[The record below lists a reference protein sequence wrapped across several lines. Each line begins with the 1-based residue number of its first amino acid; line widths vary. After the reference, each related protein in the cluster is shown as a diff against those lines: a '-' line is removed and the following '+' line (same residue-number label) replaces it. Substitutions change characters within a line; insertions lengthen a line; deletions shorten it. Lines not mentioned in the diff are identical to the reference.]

1 MAHPF
6 YSKEQLIEAFIG
18 WGRWRNE
25 WAAFFV
31 GCDTLLRDENITAV
45 VQVRTIEQAVRLWKI
60 APQLSET
67 LPKLF
72 DGRVRIEL
80 SDED

>member
-6 YSKEQLIEAFIG
+6 YSKEQLWEAFIG
-18 WGRWRNE
+18 WGQWREE

-31 GCDTLLRDENITAV
+31 GCATLLQDQKITAV
-45 VQVRTIEQAVRLWKI
+45 LQVRTVEQAVRLWKI
-60 APQLSET
+60 YPRLSET

-72 DGRVRIEL
+72 EGRIRIEIC
-80 SDED
+80 DED